1 MKKNIAIPFAKYSN
15 DKHTIIALQYMLI
28 SIIAFTIMN
37 TMVKYLQHLPAFELV
52 FFRSI
57 GSSAI
62 CFFLLFKKRI
72 PILGNQRKL
81 LLIRGLVGVTAMVL
95 FFSVIKLIPF
105 GSAVSLR
112 YVSPIFAGI
121 LAIFILKEEITPLQW
136 GCFLLAFTGVLLI
149 KGIDTRVSFLG
160 LGLILL
166 SAFFSGL
173 VYIIIRKIGQQDH
186 PLVVVNY
193 FMFTATSVGG
203 LISTFHWQAPIGVE
217 WLILLS
223 MGLFGFFGQL
233 FMTKAYQLAAI
244 GTVAPMK
251 YLEAVFALL
260 VGWIWFGEGYT
271 VLGLIGIGLVIIG
284 MLLNIYVKQRSV

>member
-1 MKKNIAIPFAKYSN
+1 
-15 DKHTIIALQYMLI
+15 MLI
-28 SIIAFTIMN
+28 SVTAFTIMN

-62 CFFLLFKKRI
+62 CFFLLIKRGI

-81 LLIRGLVGVTAMVL
+81 LISRGLVGVTAMVL
-95 FFSVIKLIPF
+95 FFGVIKLIPF

-121 LAIFILKEEITPLQW
+121 LAIFILKEKITLLQW
-136 GCFLLAFTGVLLI
+136 GCFFLAFVGVLLI

-193 FMFTATSVGG
+193 FMFSATCIGG
-203 LISTFHWQAPIGVE
+203 LFSIFNWQSPVGIE

-223 MGLFGFFGQL
+223 MGFFGFFGQL

-260 VGWIWFGEGYT
+260 VGWFLFGEGYT
-271 VLGLIGIGLVIIG
+271 ILGLIGIGLVILG
-284 MLLNIYVKQRSV
+284 MMLNIYVKPKA